1 MTARRRATN
10 AGPAG
15 SGDQPSRRSQIP
27 SWLPYA
33 AAALMGVWLLQAL
46 VAPLLPRAAE
56 LPYSEF
62 KVKLAA
68 GQITDVTL
76 GTPIEGVMKNPAGQ
90 TPGQA
95 TTRFA
100 TLPPPDGDP
109 DLIRELGAAHVTY
122 RAKTPPSPIATF
134 ILSWV
139 LPLVVLMGLW
149 SLAGRS
155 LAARTGAAG
164 GGIFGVGKSKATE
177 VKPEEVGVTFK
188 DVGGADEAIAELR
201 EIIQFLKTPQRFAKL
216 GGRIPK
222 GVLLVGP
229 PGTGKTL
236 IAKATAG
243 EAGVRFFETSGSEFV
258 EMFVGVGAARVRD
271 LFEQA
276 RAAAPAI
283 VFIDEI
289 DAIGQSRGGG
299 ARLMTNDEREQTLNQ
314 LLAEIDGFNTGAEN
328 PVIIMAATNRPE
340 ILDPAL
346 LRAGRFDRQVVLGN
360 PDLIGRL
367 QILKIH
373 SRRVTLAPDF
383 DLERAARITPGFSG
397 ADLANVINEAALLA
411 ARRQSAGVTFADF
424 EAAIERVLGGLE
436 QRSRVMNPK
445 ERETVAYHE
454 CGHAIVASLVPTG
467 DPVSKISIIP
477 RSRGSLGYTMQMPK
491 EDRYLLSLEELEDQ
505 IAVMMGGRAAEQVM
519 LGTISTG
526 AVDDIQR
533 ATQLARRMVT
543 EFGMSEKLG
552 SVRYAGQRLQYLGA
566 AVAEGSDASAA
577 THETIDAEVRRIV
590 GEQFERAATLVAAHR
605 DALSRSR
612 PSCCKP
618 RASTAAPCARRCRAQ
633 AMPSRHERRK
643 RPSRLAPSIDAARPR
658 AACATAAFARAS
670 RRAAP
675 ARRDGGT
682 WRCRDRGSPA
692 SRPPHLRTARSSGE
706 PATRRPARAT
716 SRAGPARLRESPR
729 AGCRARCAAGRA
741 RAPAPRPS
749 ARDREVASPGASGS
763 IVRS

>member
-1 MTARRRATN
+1 MSASRLRQPSSPHSRAKN

-15 SGDQPSRRSQIP
+15 SNDQPSSKGQIAR
-27 SWLPYA
+27 WLPYA
-33 AAALMGVWLLQAL
+33 AAALMGVWLLQA
-46 VAPLLPRAAE
+46 VVVPLLPRAAE
-56 LPYSEF
+56 IPYSEF
-62 KVKLAA
+62 KVKLAE
-68 GQITDVTL
+68 GQVSDVTL
-76 GTPIEGVMKNPAGQ
+76 GTPIEGVMKNPANK
-90 TPGQA
+90 TPA
-95 TTRFA
+95 APTSRFT

-109 DLIRELGAAHVTY
+109 DLIRELGTAHVTY

-134 ILSWV
+134 MLSWV
-139 LPLVVLMGLW
+139 LPLLVMMGLW

-155 LAARTGAAG
+155 LAARTGAQA
-164 GGIFGVGKSKATE
+164 GIFGVGRSKATE

-201 EIIQFLKTPQRFAKL
+201 EIIEFLQAPQRFARL

-299 ARLMTNDEREQTLNQ
+299 ARLMMTNDEREQTLNQ
-314 LLAEIDGFNTGAEN
+314 LLAEIDGFNTSAEN

-360 PDLIGRL
+360 PDLTGRL
-367 QILKIH
+367 QILTIH

-383 DLERAARITPGFSG
+383 DLERAARVTPGFSG

-454 CGHAIVASLVPTG
+454 CGHAIVASLIPTG

-491 EDRYLLSLEELEDQ
+491 EDRYLLSIEELEDQ
-505 IAVMMGGRAAEQVM
+505 IAVMMGGRAAEHVM

-552 SVRYAGQRLQYLGA
+552 SVRYAGQRLQYLGT
-566 AVAEGSDASAA
+566 AVAESSDASAA

-605 DALSRSR
+605 DALSQLSAELLKAE
-612 PSCCKP
+612 SLDGS
-618 RASTAAPCARRCRAQ
+618 AV
-633 AMPSRHERRK
+633 
-643 RPSRLAPSIDAARPR
+643 R
-658 AACATAAFARAS
+658 AA
-670 RRAAP
+670 
-675 ARRDGGT
+675 
-682 WRCRDRGSPA
+682 
-692 SRPPHLRTARSSGE
+692 LSS
-706 PATRRPARAT
+706 
-716 SRAGPARLRESPR
+716 AGHA
-729 AGCRARCAAGRA
+729 
-741 RAPAPRPS
+741 
-749 ARDREVASPGASGS
+749 VAS
-763 IVRS
+763 

>member
-1 MTARRRATN
+1 MPRSRSRQPLSAPRRATN
-10 AGPAG
+10 AGSIG
-15 SGDQPSRRSQIP
+15 SDDHTPRKGQIP
-27 SWLPYA
+27 DWVRYA
-33 AAALMGVWLLQAL
+33 AAALIGVWVLQVL
-46 VAPLLPRAAE
+46 VAPLFPRAAE
-56 LPYSEF
+56 IPYSEF
-62 KVKLAA
+62 KVKLSEN
-68 GQITDVTL
+68 QIADVVL
-76 GTPIEGVMKNPAGQ
+76 GTPIEGTMKNPKSQ

-95 TTRFA
+95 TTQFV
-100 TLPPPDGDP
+100 TMPPPNGDP
-109 DLIRELGAAHVTY
+109 DLIKELGAAHVTY
-122 RAKTPPSPIATF
+122 RAKTPPSPVATF

-139 LPLVVLMGLW
+139 LPLVVMMGLW
-149 SLAGRS
+149 SLASRS
-155 LAARTGAAG
+155 LAARTGGGMLG

-177 VKPEEVGVTFK
+177 VRPEEVGVTFK
-188 DVGGADEAIAELR
+188 DVGGADEAITELR
-201 EIIQFLKTPQRFAKL
+201 EIIEFLKSPQRFATL

-299 ARLMTNDEREQTLNQ
+299 VRLMTNDEREQTLNQ

-360 PDLIGRL
+360 PDLVGRL

-383 DLERAARITPGFSG
+383 DLDRAARVTPGFSG

-411 ARRQSAGVTFADF
+411 ARRRGAGVTFADF
-424 EAAIERVLGGLE
+424 EAAIERVVGGLE

-445 ERETVAYHE
+445 ERQTVAYHE
-454 CGHAIVASLVPTG
+454 CGHALVASLVPTG

-491 EDRYLLSLEELEDQ
+491 EDRYLLSIEELEDQ

-552 SVRYAGQRLQYLGA
+552 SVRYAGQRLQYLGT

-577 THETIDAEVRRIV
+577 THETIDDEVRRIV
-590 GEQFERAATLVAAHR
+590 GAQFERATSLLAARR
-605 DALSRSR
+605 DALSQLSAELLKAESLDGAAVREALLS
-612 PSCCKP
+612 
-618 RASTAAPCARRCRAQ
+618 AAHTA
-633 AMPSRHERRK
+633 
-643 RPSRLAPSIDAARPR
+643 
-658 AACATAAFARAS
+658 
-670 RRAAP
+670 
-675 ARRDGGT
+675 
-682 WRCRDRGSPA
+682 
-692 SRPPHLRTARSSGE
+692 
-706 PATRRPARAT
+706 
-716 SRAGPARLRESPR
+716 
-729 AGCRARCAAGRA
+729 
-741 RAPAPRPS
+741 
-749 ARDREVASPGASGS
+749 V
-763 IVRS
+763 